1 MLYVEKCRKEL
12 IILRKTV
19 SVLLCVL
26 LCALL
31 LVPAHAAGSEVS
43 QLDARVT
50 VSEDGSCDVTL
61 TATVSFLVSQTEFAV
76 PLSADA
82 DDIAASGA
90 SYKIK
95 TVDGV
100 KTVVFSSE
108 NGFSGAV
115 TFVCT
120 YRLEGTV
127 ADSGSG
133 QLFTLALPEK
143 GWSFS
148 IVSYSLSVDF
158 PFELSSYPSWYS
170 AYHGVDIDNYL
181 NITVLENSITAQS
194 LERFKD
200 AETLSLELKFPADTF
215 DLHNMPGQTVSV
227 ATVLFWLSVLCV
239 VAYRFLR
246 LRTKWPHTAVRHT
259 AVNEATAGE
268 IPCQLFG
275 TDPDAMAIFA
285 HWGNLGYLVISR
297 SRRGQIRL
305 QKLMEMGSERP
316 NAERK
321 LFYSVFKTGDS
332 VDALSARVQSVCK
345 RSGRSMR
352 NLWARRLYQRHSGNP
367 FFFRTLGL
375 VVACLCGLIVFDLLL
390 PAGFFRWI
398 ILPVLAILTAAA
410 AKLVQSACLQFF
422 GRKQRKALLLGTFA
436 AVVLLLFAS
445 SAGCLLL
452 MLVTLAVQIFCALS
466 TAFGG
471 RRTGSALALAGDF
484 LGLRS
489 FLRSATQDELVRL
502 DPADGLYFYR
512 MLPFAE
518 QLGVGRAF
526 SRHAACLKLEP
537 CPWLIDAVSE
547 PKTPSDF
554 YQTYLSIATAVRGER
569 TLSSVIRSAKKQEAA
584 RV

>member
-1 MLYVEKCRKEL
+1 MRK
-12 IILRKTV
+12 II
-19 SVLLCVL
+19 SALLCVL
-26 LCALL
+26 FCALL
-31 LVPAHAAGSEVS
+31 LVPAQAAASEIS

-61 TATVSFLVSQTEFAV
+61 TATVSFLVSQTEFAL

-82 DDIAASGA
+82 DDITASGA
-90 SYKIK
+90 SYKVK

-100 KTVVFSSE
+100 QTVVFSSE

-115 TFVCT
+115 TFVCS
-120 YRLEGTV
+120 YRIDGAVT
-127 ADSGSG
+127 DSGNG

-143 GWSFS
+143 GWAFP

-158 PFELSSYPSWYS
+158 PFALSSYPSWYS
-170 AYHGVDIDNYL
+170 AYHGLDIENYL
-181 NITVLENSITAQS
+181 NISVSESSITAQS

-200 AETLSLELKFPADTF
+200 AETLSMELKFPADSF
-215 DLHNMPGQTVSV
+215 DLHNLPGQTVSV
-227 ATVLFWLSVLCV
+227 ATVLFWLSVVCA

-246 LRTKWPHTAVRHT
+246 LRTKWPQRKLRHT

-275 TDPDAMAIFA
+275 TEPDAMAIFA
-285 HWGNLGYLVISR
+285 HWGNLGYLVIRR
-297 SRRGQIRL
+297 SQSGRISL
-305 QKLMEMGSERP
+305 QKQMEMGSERS

-321 LFYSVFKTGDS
+321 LFYSVFKTAAT
-332 VDALSARVQSVCK
+332 VDPLSARVQSVCK
-345 RSGRSMR
+345 RAGRSMQ
-352 NLWARRLYQRHSGNP
+352 NGWARRLYQRRSGSP
-367 FFFRTLGL
+367 FLLRALGL
-375 VVACLCGLIVFDLLL
+375 AVAALCGLIVFDLLL

-398 ILPVLAILTAAA
+398 VLPVMTLLTAAA
-410 AKLVQSACLQFF
+410 AKLVQSACLHLFA
-422 GRKQRKALLLGTFA
+422 RKQHKALLLGVLA
-436 AVVLLLFAS
+436 ATVLLLFAS

-471 RRTGSALALAGDF
+471 RRTGSALALAGDL

-489 FLRSATQDELVRL
+489 FLRSATPDELMRL
-502 DPADGLYFYR
+502 DRADGLYFYR

-518 QLGVGRAF
+518 QFGVGWMF
-526 SRHAACLKLEP
+526 SRRAARLHLEP
-537 CPWLIDAVSE
+537 CPWLIDAGSNPE
-547 PKTPSDF
+547 TPADF
-554 YQTYLSIATAVRGER
+554 YRTYLSVATAIRGER
-569 TLSSVIRSAKKQEAA
+569 TLSSIIKSAKKQEAT